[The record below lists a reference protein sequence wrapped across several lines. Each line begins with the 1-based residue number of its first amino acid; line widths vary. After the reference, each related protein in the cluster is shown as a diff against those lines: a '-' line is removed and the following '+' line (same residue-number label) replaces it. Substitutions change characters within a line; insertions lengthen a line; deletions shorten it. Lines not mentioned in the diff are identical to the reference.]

1 MGNLVD
7 YGRMGS
13 LGVRPVSL
21 VGRAVDRLGEWPSLV
36 LVPITGGR
44 VAADIAASGRRILY
58 LDDGDQATL
67 LLTRPVI
74 LRMRDALAGCVQ
86 VTLGPGQDRIRV
98 RLDTDGDVDFL
109 LSLTSVAI
117 KAHTQAPVR
126 E

>member
-1 MGNLVD
+1 LV
-7 YGRMGS
+7 R
-13 LGVRPVSL
+13 
-21 VGRAVDRLGEWPSLV
+21 RAVDRLSQWPSLV

-44 VAADIAASGRRILY
+44 VAADVASSGRRILY
-58 LDDGDQATL
+58 LDDGDHARL

-74 LRMRDALAGCVQ
+74 TRMRDALAGCAQ
-86 VTLGPGQDRIRV
+86 VTLDPGQEWIRMS
-98 RLDTDGDVDFL
+98 LDTDGDVDFL